1 MLLQVC
7 RLMGNMF
14 VLPIH
19 FSEEHKNMLGYT
31 KPLLEYNGGGIA
43 INPKFN
49 KLIIAL
55 RQRWRMAKAA

>member
-31 KPLLEYNGGGIA
+31 KRLLEYNGGGIA
-43 INPKFN
+43 IN
-49 KLIIAL
+49 
-55 RQRWRMAKAA
+55 QVQQTDHCVEDSGGE

>member
-7 RLMGNMF
+7 RPMGNMF

-31 KPLLEYNGGGIA
+31 KRLNTMEAASPLIPSSTN
-43 INPKFN
+43 
-49 KLIIAL
+49 
-55 RQRWRMAKAA
+55 

>member
-1 MLLQVC
+1 MLLLVC
-7 RLMGNMF
+7 RLMGSMF

-19 FSEEHKNMLGYT
+19 FSEEPKNMLGYT
-31 KPLLEYNGGGIA
+31 KRLLEYNGGGIV

-55 RQRWRMAKAA
+55 RTAVENG